1 MSLELTTMRLLKYR
15 DRYDRLIRAVPMH
28 ALDPN
33 AKTILEDFG
42 RFFREF
48 PDVARIEH
56 ATFFPWFKG
65 FAHPKLKPEAIAVY
79 DAMLR
84 SVDDDVSKDVESG
97 LLERL
102 VAADT
107 AYKMAEILGKWQEG
121 EEIDLYVTM
130 RGLVDHFEA
139 QTNRKVKVPLVKESI
154 EELLQDERDDVG
166 LHWRLSC
173 LNMSMRPLRGGDL
186 IIAAGRPDKGKTSF
200 LTSELTYMAPQIEEL
215 YPGEE
220 RHILWFNNE
229 GPGRRIKQRLY
240 QSALN
245 ATVPELVEMSGQPS
259 TKGKKSLLR
268 EKYDD
273 AVGGR
278 WNIIEVLDVHDYWSH
293 EIEDVI
299 RAIPTG
305 LIVFDMIDNIKFGGS
320 AVNGGERTDQLL
332 EAMYQWARV
341 LAVKYDVPIIAT
353 SQISADGDGLQYPT
367 LSMLKDSKTGKQ
379 GAAEAIITLGASNDP
394 ILARSRYIGMTKNK
408 LHRSGGPKDPRCE
421 VFFDSERGRYNM
433 PQVA

>member
-15 DRYDRLIRAVPMH
+15 DRYDRLIRAVPLH

-48 PDVARIEH
+48 PDVTKLEH

-65 FAHPKLKPEAIAVY
+65 FAHPKLKPESYAVY
-79 DAMLR
+79 DAMLK
-84 SVDDDVSKDVESG
+84 SVDEDVNKDVEQG
-97 LLERL
+97 LLARL

-107 AYKMAEILGKWQEG
+107 AFRMTELLGKWNDG
-121 EEIDLYVTM
+121 EEVDLYVSM
-130 RGLVDHFEA
+130 RGLVENFEA
-139 QTNRKVKVPLVKESI
+139 QTDRKVSVPLVKESI
-154 EELLQDERDDVG
+154 EELLQDERDDKG

-173 LNMSMRPLRGGDL
+173 LNMSMRPLRGGDFV
-186 IIAAGRPDKGKTSF
+186 IVAGRPDKGKTSF
-200 LTSELTYMAPQIEEL
+200 LTDNLAYMAPQVEAL
-215 YPGEE
+215 YPGEN

-229 GPGRRIKQRLY
+229 GPGKRIKQRLY

-245 ATVPELVEMSGQPS
+245 ATVPELVELSGKPA
-259 TKGKKSLLR
+259 TNDRRNLLR
-268 EKYDD
+268 QRYDE

-278 WNIIEVLDVHDYWSH
+278 WNIIEVLDIHDYWSH
-293 EIEDVI
+293 EVEDVI
-299 RAIPTG
+299 RAIPPG
-305 LIVFDMIDNIKFGGS
+305 LIVLDMIDNIKFGGGTN
-320 AVNGGERTDQLL
+320 NGGERTDQLL

-353 SQISADGDGLQYPT
+353 SQISADGDGLQFPT
-367 LSMLKDSKTGKQ
+367 LPMLKDSKTGKQ
-379 GAAEAIITLGASNDP
+379 GAAEAIITLGAVNDV
-394 ILARSRYIGMTKNK
+394 LLQNSRFIGMTKNK

-421 VFFDSERGRYNM
+421 VFFDSERGRYNV
-433 PQVA
+433 PQNA